1 MTIQLLAIMALLVWG
16 GSTAVLLGAPGRQP
30 HNAISAFKCLALAL
44 VVTLVIFVVT
54 GALLALTT
62 IAAGVQVWAL

>member
-16 GSTAVLLGAPGRQP
+16 GSTVVLLGAQGRQP

-54 GALLALTT
+54 GTMLALVT
-62 IAAGVQVWAL
+62 IAAGAQVWAL

>member
-16 GSTAVLLGAPGRQP
+16 GSTVVLLGAPCHRS
-30 HNAISAFKCLALAL
+30 HDAISAFKCLALAL
-44 VVTLVIFVVT
+44 VVTFVIFMVT
-54 GALLALTT
+54 GTLLALAT